1 MENYKEIIELINYQ
15 TQVLVGILCKRIEV
29 LEKEKVLTPELYKSI
44 VKEHIY
50 ESARSLKKLI
60 EVKFKIGKVVFN
72 KRKPRE

>member
-1 MENYKEIIELINYQ
+1 MENYNKIIELINYQ
-15 TQVLVGILCKRIEV
+15 TKVLVGVLCKRIEV

-60 EVKFKIGKVVFN
+60 EVKFQIGKVVF
-72 KRKPRE
+72 KSKPKE